1 MRNIDSAHRISAPKL
16 RHCPIAHQQR
26 ATASSR
32 NSRGDEGLPHTE
44 PSDSAE
50 LVDDE
55 GPLQFIMNAVME
67 IFSPAK
73 DNAPEHW
80 PVTPYSGRIP
90 TKTEKERMRHLEIAV
105 QDLTTS
111 ASDASSIAE
120 LPDSSQ
126 QDASFAENI
135 ALGVAS
141 IFTPAQVDED
151 AFKGIAVGW
160 SGDVPSKKAMKK
172 LKKLEHVIKTVPDKS
187 E

>member
-1 MRNIDSAHRISAPKL
+1 MLIGPPPTPATPSVGEITDVDSFALQLRVL
-16 RHCPIAHQQR
+16 RH
-26 ATASSR
+26 
-32 NSRGDEGLPHTE
+32 LPVSGKSVTE
-44 PSDSAE
+44 IYETLFAKMQAAFDLLRPGY
-50 LVDDE
+50 L
-55 GPLQFIMNAVME
+55 
-67 IFSPAK
+67 SPAK

-105 QDLTTS
+105 QDLTTP

-120 LPDSSQ
+120 LLDSSQ

-151 AFKGIAVGW
+151 AFKGIAVG
-160 SGDVPSKKAMKK
+160 
-172 LKKLEHVIKTVPDKS
+172 
-187 E
+187 